1 MLKITVL
8 REQEQTTFALAGQL
22 TGPWVQELRQCWRSR
37 WRGRRI
43 DRGGC
48 LVDLRDTT
56 YIDTEGAALLSDMHR
71 AGAVFLAVG
80 CMTRAIVERVTQ
92 SCPGTSGQ
100 PWSESGEA
108 HNP

>member
-1 MLKITVL
+1 MLKITVS

-22 TGPWVQELRQCWRSR
+22 TGPWVQELRRCWRSR
-37 WRGRRI
+37 MEA
-43 DRGGC
+43 DQAGGC

-56 YIDTEGAALLSDMHR
+56 YIDAEGTALLSDMHR

-80 CMTRAIVERVTQ
+80 CMTRAIVEQVTQ
-92 SCPGTSGQ
+92 SCLDTSGQ

>member
-1 MLKITVL
+1 MLKITVS

-22 TGPWVQELRQCWRSR
+22 TGPWVQEVRRCWRAR
-37 WRGRRI
+37 MEAEA
-43 DRGGC
+43 DRPGGC

-56 YIDTEGAALLSDMHR
+56 YIDAEGTALLLDMHR
-71 AGAVFLAVG
+71 AGAVFLAAG